1 MSILEAIPILFG
13 LKIPFISLMSFILN
27 NNNNLLKDTTQ
38 QYDEAGSE

>member
-27 NNNNLLKDTTQ
+27 NNNLLKDTTQ
-38 QYDEAGSE
+38 QYDEAESK